1 MSAQPAASWS
11 PSPPRQRWGPGRVIA
26 LVLGLLLLL
35 PALGLLLGGGVL
47 LWADQSQ
54 RTRDGYLLSPTGN
67 VSAPGYAVVSD
78 RIDLSTSGDWVP
90 VSAALG
96 TARVQ
101 ATANGPDLFVGIGPS
116 NQVSAYLGGVHRT
129 VIDDLGNNGAVQGS
143 DVAGTAPSGPP
154 GAQTFWATQATGGG
168 RQQVSWEPS
177 QGNWTL
183 VVMNADGSAGVDTDL
198 RVGAELPALTA
209 IAWGLLIGG
218 VLLTLVAVLIIVLAV
233 RRRRPRGQS
242 PQYGQPVPATSGPPP
257 AWQPP
262 EPRPAPS
269 PDPARETTGDQVT

>member
-1 MSAQPAASWS
+1 MSA
-11 PSPPRQRWGPGRVIA
+11 PPTAGWTPPPTRDRWGPGRVIA
-26 LVLGLLLLL
+26 LVLGVLLLF
-35 PALGLLLGGGVL
+35 PALALLLGGGVL

-54 RTRDGYLLSPTGN
+54 RNSDGYLLSPTGD

-116 NQVSAYLGGVHRT
+116 DQVSAYLGGVQRT
-129 VIDDLGNNGAVQGS
+129 VVDDLGDDGAVEGS

-154 GAQTFWATQATGGG
+154 QAQTFWAEQATGGG
-168 RQQVSWEPS
+168 RQQLSWNPS
-177 QGNWTL
+177 EGDWTF
-183 VVMNADGSAGVDTDL
+183 VVMNADGSAGVDADL
-198 RVGAELPALTA
+198 RVGAELPALTG
-209 IAWGLLIGG
+209 IAVGLLIGG
-218 VLLTLVAVLIIVLAV
+218 AVLTLVAVLLIVLAA
-233 RRRRPRGQS
+233 RRRRPRGQ
-242 PQYGQPVPATSGPPP
+242 QYPPPGQPVN

-262 EPRPAPS
+262 TPRTDPT
-269 PDPARETTGDQVT
+269 PDPARGTSRDQVT